1 MLYLQWIGMKVRLQ
15 HPLPILSSLAAVI
28 WPPSLQSV
36 LPTLLSLSWRHVP
49 RLPSPLTGEG
59 HPTESYRPISSRSR
73 AKGRAAGTAV
83 LLANSTVK
91 RRYAYLCATHSKSR
105 YVSDCRAATAAARV
119 RALLSS
125 SALALCARSALA
137 RRTPKGFTA
146 DFGMNEGH
154 AQKWARQPRL
164 TGFHLVSNSVIFGAV
179 LTDIHYK
186 SHQVQKIEQICTP
199 TNRASLDAPTGRWYL
214 EYLPRVCGYWYVYCG
229 NEHPRNFT
237 ASAGIAVQ
245 WASPSPRWQQWPVVG
260 GRALSLCDSG
270 EAHKVRWAISSQN
283 TPCPQAEIKSTSY
296 DCCGAAAARTRGS
309 SLWELN
315 WRPANSQF
323 WRQHRLRW
331 DLSWNTQSKYRPN

>member
-1 MLYLQWIGMKVRLQ
+1 MCHGCLALWRGKD
-15 HPLPILSSLAAVI
+15 ILRNPTDLSAAGAERKGEQQGQQCS
-28 WPPSLQSV
+28 WPTQPWSDAMHICAQLTPSRGTWATAEQRRQQRGSA
-36 LPTLLSLSWRHVP
+36 R
-49 RLPSPLTGEG
+49 
-59 HPTESYRPISSRSR
+59 SYRPARWPC
-73 AKGRAAGTAV
+73 AHGRRLQGGP
-83 LLANSTVK
+83 
-91 RRYAYLCATHSKSR
+91 
-105 YVSDCRAATAAARV
+105 
-119 RALLSS
+119 
-125 SALALCARSALA
+125 
-137 RRTPKGFTA
+137 PKGFSA

-164 TGFHLVSNSVIFGAV
+164 TEFHLVSNSVIFGAV
-179 LTDIHYK
+179 ITDIHYK

-199 TNRASLDAPTGRWYL
+199 TNRASLDTPIGRWYL